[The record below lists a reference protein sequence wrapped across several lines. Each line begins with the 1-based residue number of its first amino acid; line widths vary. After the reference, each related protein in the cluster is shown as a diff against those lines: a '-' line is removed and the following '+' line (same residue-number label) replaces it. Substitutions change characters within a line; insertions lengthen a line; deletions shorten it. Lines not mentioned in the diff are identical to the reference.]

1 MMGKTRYFLV
11 ATDGTIEALP
21 RNHVSNF
28 SNPFKDR
35 MYLGSQNTNPGLF
48 PKTSPQD
55 KDIDLSTA
63 SFYSV
68 KVTGGE
74 QAIYVKGTNN
84 PTKGGGETD
93 KIIY

>member
-55 KDIDLSTA
+55 KDTDLSTA

-68 KVTGGE
+68 NVTGGE
-74 QAIYVKGTNN
+74 NQIIIKGDGS
-84 PTKGGGETD
+84 PSIGSDGGASYG
-93 KIIY
+93 